1 MLPWMSRRSR
11 AVTGRSSTRAR
22 RRGAPPGPS
31 AACVRRTRRAP
42 PAAPARRRRR
52 RASRRASRSPRSRPP
67 AGCARSS
74 ARTPPGR
81 RRRDRTR
88 SGRGRRRA
96 AARPPRGGARA
107 RRAPARRRLGRAGRA
122 RACRAGRGAPAG
134 AEPAAGPGA
143 SPARR
148 RTGSRPRA
156 PSGRR
161 SHGARRPPPPPA
173 RARAARAPPSPPARA
188 LSDEVLHVAEEVRP
202 RARELP
208 VRGARDTPLENREAL
223 AQVERLADHRR
234 RRLGMRR
241 PEVVD
246 RRAVLVDVAGDRAEA
261 ERAREAARA
270 AVERLDLERDDA
282 DERVDVL
289 DVRAVEVREEDE
301 RAVGGVVGRD
311 GRVGRPAGDE
321 RPVRE
326 MDERQVAQRPL
337 DHAPQQPGDQ
347 PRQPRPGPPPARD
360 GTEHRQRRGGHV
372 ARTYQSGT
380 ADPVSLR
387 TVPPGSAGLPLLRP
401 VARFKAVGALQVNGS
416 DAIASS
422 GELPL
427 LGRARELAE
436 LTAAFEDARAGR
448 GGLVLI
454 HGEPGIGKTRLART
468 LGEHARSAGAQVALA
483 RGWEGG
489 GAPSYW
495 HWLQVIR
502 ALAAE
507 RDDARLAKD
516 LGAGARW
523 VAQIAPEIGERV
535 GATAAGDASESEQ
548 ARFALFDAV
557 AVFLRRVAGDA
568 PLVVLLDDLHTA
580 DLPSL
585 LLLAF
590 LARAIGDCPVL
601 VVSTH
606 HDAGPSRGPEV
617 EGVFGELSRFGR
629 RIEIGGLE
637 PDDLRRLIVHRSG
650 EQPPDDLVRR
660 LAAVTEG
667 NPFFS
672 DEVVRLLVAHG
683 RVEPGSRLPLPDGV
697 RDAIRRRL
705 QPLSPPARE
714 ALEVAAVARRG
725 FRVAT
730 LERAAGVP
738 RAELL
743 ERLDEALALHL
754 LDEAPSQAGSFRFAH
769 GLIRETLYNDLS
781 AIRRAR
787 LHGAVGE
794 ALERAGTGPGG
805 AGLLELAH
813 HFIEAAPAGDER
825 RALDYADRAG
835 HEALRAL
842 AYEQAADLF
851 DAALRALDLT
861 GEPDEKRRGELVL
874 ARGQAQ
880 MHAGEDA
887 ARACLLEAFELG
899 RTLGDGDLL
908 GRAALSLGGFGL
920 PPGIVD
926 DKLVAVLEEALA
938 AVDPADSAL
947 RARLLVRLAVAIY
960 WCNEPDRREAL
971 VSEAVA
977 IARRLGDPA
986 TLAFVLDQGRIATSG
1001 PETLERELAWAHELF
1016 ALSEVIGDHEAM
1028 VRARVWHIDLLLELD
1043 DLPAADM
1050 AIATLDRI
1058 ATDVRDPRARSYIP
1072 LHRARRALMEGR
1084 AEEAEQL
1091 IDEGVKLAWSLQ
1103 DSTVPILAGAQLF
1116 SLRRAQGRL
1125 GELED
1130 AVRQFADSLPA
1141 MPAWRCALAVLY
1153 LDDGRE
1159 LEARRELEHLAGRG
1173 FEDFPRDNVWMVS
1186 MSLLAELCEGLQDG
1200 ERAAAVEKLLAPF
1213 ASRNVVSPEG
1223 IFGGPVTRYLALC
1236 AATREDWET
1245 ARTYMARARDA
1256 AKRLSLGPTLALLDL
1271 DEARIL
1277 ARRGGPGDA
1286 EAAAALLARAREQS
1300 TTLGVPEIGDKVKRV
1315 EAMVGA
1321 ADGDGRAVAPAPEPA
1336 TGARATAAAAT
1347 ALLRREGDVWR
1358 VEYDGRARFVKDAKG
1373 LRHLALLLANPGVEF
1388 HAVDIVG
1395 AAEGTTAAPGAR
1407 ATAAGDGDVEARR
1420 AGDGDAGAMLDAQA
1434 KREYRSRLEDLRAE
1448 IEEAEEFNDPERA
1461 ARAREEM
1468 AFIAR
1473 ELSR

>member
-1 MLPWMSRRSR
+1 MYWMTEPSKFVRKTSVRSAASSGETAGSDGQRATSDQCAKWMNDRSR
-11 AVTGRSSTRAR
+11 SGRWTMPRSSRATSHVSR
-22 RRGAPPGPS
+22 AQAPHQRGTGLSTVSGVGDMWREPTS
-31 AACVRRTRRAP
+31 RAP
-42 PAAPARRRRR
+42 LIRS
-52 RASRRASRSPRSRPP
+52 AS
-67 AGCARSS
+67 
-74 ARTPPGR
+74 GR
-81 RRRDRTR
+81 RRRGPPDCRC
-88 SGRGRRRA
+88 SG
-96 AARPPRGGARA
+96 P
-107 RRAPARRRLGRAGRA
+107 
-122 RACRAGRGAPAG
+122 
-134 AEPAAGPGA
+134 
-143 SPARR
+143 
-148 RTGSRPRA
+148 
-156 PSGRR
+156 
-161 SHGARRPPPPPA
+161 
-173 RARAARAPPSPPARA
+173 
-188 LSDEVLHVAEEVRP
+188 
-202 RARELP
+202 
-208 VRGARDTPLENREAL
+208 
-223 AQVERLADHRR
+223 
-234 RRLGMRR
+234 
-241 PEVVD
+241 
-246 RRAVLVDVAGDRAEA
+246 
-261 ERAREAARA
+261 
-270 AVERLDLERDDA
+270 
-282 DERVDVL
+282 
-289 DVRAVEVREEDE
+289 
-301 RAVGGVVGRD
+301 
-311 GRVGRPAGDE
+311 
-321 RPVRE
+321 
-326 MDERQVAQRPL
+326 PL
-337 DHAPQQPGDQ
+337 D
-347 PRQPRPGPPPARD
+347 
-360 GTEHRQRRGGHV
+360 
-372 ARTYQSGT
+372 SGT
-380 ADPVSLR
+380 
-387 TVPPGSAGLPLLRP
+387 
-401 VARFKAVGALQVNGS
+401 VGALQVNGS

-436 LTAAFEDARAGR
+436 LTSAFEDARAGR

-468 LGEHARSAGAQVALA
+468 LGDHAREAGAQVALA

-523 VAQIAPEIGERV
+523 VAQLAPEIGERV
-535 GATAAGDASESEQ
+535 GAAAAGDASESDQ

-629 RIEIGGLE
+629 RIEVGGLG

-650 EQPPDDLVRR
+650 EQPPDDLVQR

-683 RVEPGSRLPLPDGV
+683 HVEPGSRLPLPDGV

-705 QPLSPPARE
+705 QTLSPPARE
-714 ALEVAAVARRG
+714 ALEVAAVAGRG

-730 LERAAGVP
+730 LERGAGVP

-754 LDEAPSQAGSFRFAH
+754 LDEAPSQDGSFRFAH

-805 AGLLELAH
+805 ARLLELAH

-825 RALDYADRAG
+825 RSLDYAERAG

-851 DAALRALDLT
+851 DAALATLFLT
-861 GEPDEKRRGELVL
+861 GDPDEKRRGELVL

-899 RTLGDGDLL
+899 RTLGDGALL
-908 GRAALSLGGFGL
+908 GGAALSLGGFGL
-920 PPGIVD
+920 SPGIVD

-960 WCNEPDRREAL
+960 WCTEPHRREAL

-977 IARRLGDPA
+977 IARRLGAPA

-1001 PETLERELAWAHELF
+1001 PDTLERELAWAHELF

-1084 AEEAEQL
+1084 AEEAERL

-1116 SLRRAQGRL
+1116 SLRRTQGRL
-1125 GELED
+1125 GELEN
-1130 AVRQFADSLPA
+1130 AVHQFADSLPA

-1159 LEARRELEHLAGRG
+1159 LEARRELEHLAARG
-1173 FEDFPRDNVWMVS
+1173 FRNFPRDNVWMVS
-1186 MSLLAELCEGLQDG
+1186 MSLLAELCEALHDG
-1200 ERAAAVEKLLAPF
+1200 ERAAQVEKLLTYA
-1213 ASRNVVSPEG
+1213 AARNVVSPEG

-1236 AATREDWET
+1236 AAAREDWDT
-1245 ARTYMARARDA
+1245 ARAHMTAGREASE
-1256 AKRLSLGPTLALLDL
+1256 RLSLGPMLALLDL
-1271 DEARIL
+1271 DEARVL
-1277 ARRGGPGDA
+1277 ARRDGPGDA
-1286 EAAAALLARAREQS
+1286 AAAQRLLAGARERSGSLGVPVIGDKITRVERMLGAAAA
-1300 TTLGVPEIGDKVKRV
+1300 PV
-1315 EAMVGA
+1315 EAPSDPAIDLPV
-1321 ADGDGRAVAPAPEPA
+1321 DAPSTP
-1336 TGARATAAAAT
+1336 AAA
-1347 ALLRREGDVWR
+1347 LRREGDVWR
-1358 VEYDGRARFVKDAKG
+1358 VEYEGRTRYVKDAKG
-1373 LRHLALLLANPGVEF
+1373 LRHLALLLDNPGVEF

-1395 AAEGTTAAPGAR
+1395 ATEGTTAAPGAR
-1407 ATAAGDGDVEARR
+1407 ASAAGDGDVEARR
-1420 AGDGDAGAMLDAQA
+1420 AGDGDAGALLDPQA

-1448 IEEAEEFNDPERA
+1448 IEEAESFNDPERA

-1468 AFIAR
+1468 EFIAR
-1473 ELSR
+1473 ELSSAVGLGGRDRKAASNAERARVNVTRAVKGVIRRIAAEDESLGRELETTVHTGYFCRYEPDPRHPVAWHVDGG

>member
-1 MLPWMSRRSR
+1 MYWMFEPSNVVRKTSVRSAASSGETAGSDGQRGTRHQCAKWMNDRSR
-11 AVTGRSSTRAR
+11 SGRCTNPRPSRAPSQVSRAQAAHQRGTGLSTVSGVGAISAR
-22 RRGAPPGPS
+22 TYHS
-31 AACVRRTRRAP
+31 AAVEPVRLQTPPPAGGALPLLP
-42 PAAPARRRRR
+42 PAARF
-52 RASRRASRSPRSRPP
+52 
-67 AGCARSS
+67 
-74 ARTPPGR
+74 
-81 RRRDRTR
+81 
-88 SGRGRRRA
+88 
-96 AARPPRGGARA
+96 
-107 RRAPARRRLGRAGRA
+107 
-122 RACRAGRGAPAG
+122 
-134 AEPAAGPGA
+134 
-143 SPARR
+143 
-148 RTGSRPRA
+148 
-156 PSGRR
+156 
-161 SHGARRPPPPPA
+161 
-173 RARAARAPPSPPARA
+173 
-188 LSDEVLHVAEEVRP
+188 
-202 RARELP
+202 
-208 VRGARDTPLENREAL
+208 
-223 AQVERLADHRR
+223 
-234 RRLGMRR
+234 
-241 PEVVD
+241 
-246 RRAVLVDVAGDRAEA
+246 
-261 ERAREAARA
+261 
-270 AVERLDLERDDA
+270 
-282 DERVDVL
+282 
-289 DVRAVEVREEDE
+289 RAVE
-301 RAVGGVVGRD
+301 
-311 GRVGRPAGDE
+311 
-321 RPVRE
+321 
-326 MDERQVAQRPL
+326 
-337 DHAPQQPGDQ
+337 
-347 PRQPRPGPPPARD
+347 
-360 GTEHRQRRGGHV
+360 
-372 ARTYQSGT
+372 
-380 ADPVSLR
+380 
-387 TVPPGSAGLPLLRP
+387 
-401 VARFKAVGALQVNGS
+401 ALQVNGS

-448 GGLVLI
+448 GGLVLV

-468 LGEHARSAGAQVALA
+468 LGEQAREAGASVALA
-483 RGWEGG
+483 RGWDGG

-495 HWLQVIR
+495 HWLQVLR
-502 ALAAE
+502 ALAAD
-507 RDDARLAKD
+507 RDDERLAKD

-523 VAQIAPEIGERV
+523 VAQIAPEIGQRV
-535 GATAAGDASESEQ
+535 GAAAAGDASESEQ

-590 LARAIGDCPVL
+590 LARTIGDCPVL

-650 EQPPDDLVRR
+650 EQPPDDFVRR

-683 RVEPGSRLPLPDGV
+683 RVERGAGAPLPTGG
-697 RDAIRRRL
+697 RAAIGPRPR
-705 QPLSPPARE
+705 PLGPPARE
-714 ALEVAAVARRG
+714 ALEVPAVAGRG

-730 LERAAGVP
+730 LERAAGAP

-825 RALDYADRAG
+825 RALDYAERAG

-851 DAALRALDLT
+851 DAALRTLDLT

-920 PPGIVD
+920 SPGIVD

-1001 PETLERELAWAHELF
+1001 PDTLERELAWAHELF
-1016 ALSEVIGDHEAM
+1016 ALSETIGDHEAM

-1043 DLPAADM
+1043 DLPSADM

-1084 AEEAEQL
+1084 AEEAERL

-1125 GELED
+1125 GELEG

-1473 ELSR
+1473 ELSSAVGLGGRDRRAASNAERARVNVTRAVKGVIRRISAEDESLGRELETTVHTRYFCPYEPDPRHPVTWQVDGG